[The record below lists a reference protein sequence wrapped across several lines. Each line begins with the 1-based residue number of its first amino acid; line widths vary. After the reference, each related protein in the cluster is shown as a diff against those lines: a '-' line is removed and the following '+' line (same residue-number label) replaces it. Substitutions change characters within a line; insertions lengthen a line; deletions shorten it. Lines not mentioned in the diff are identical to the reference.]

1 MSGNCESCNGCNQIL
16 DLSDPSS
23 LIATDRPS
31 ARAAKIKDCPGFG
44 EAGAVCQSVGN
55 VLQMGSGANC
65 GEVCPRAES
74 CTVLANNAGRKS
86 GGLKLHPVEVA
97 ARKLMSENVGL
108 NSIDAYSRVVQG
120 CVGNICGSAN
130 EALGAAKFGCPK
142 FKACRTTK
150 MEQKHTAVDVNS
162 VRF

>member
-1 MSGNCESCNGCNQIL
+1 MSGNCESCNRCDQIW
-16 DLSDPSS
+16 DLSG
-23 LIATDRPS
+23 LIATDRPGARNS
-31 ARAAKIKDCPGFG
+31 AIANCPGFG
-44 EAGAVCQSVGN
+44 QAGAVCKSVGN

-97 ARKLMSENVGL
+97 ARKLMSQNPHL
-108 NSIDAYSRVVQG
+108 IATDAYSRVVQG

-130 EALGAAKFGCPK
+130 EALGAATFGCPK
-142 FKACRTTK
+142 FKACRK
-150 MEQKHTAVDVNS
+150 VKAAQNSQPVDVNS
-162 VRF
+162 VKF